1 MLAEFVYR
9 AKAAQLIAR
18 GADGFDGV
26 GAKILD
32 GAQPEADTFAVER
45 FAVGREVAG
54 FETGQVQGLF
64 HDLVAVLVSL
74 IPHRTAK
81 MMFSKAGCPPIN
93 SATNLFLTETQG
105 M

>member
-1 MLAEFVYR
+1 VFCTGSRVLGIDNETKKDVYDC
-9 AKAAQLIAR
+9 AAFSGL
-18 GADGFDGV
+18 GCSF
-26 GAKILD
+26 
-32 GAQPEADTFAVER
+32 
-45 FAVGREVAG
+45 
-54 FETGQVQGLF
+54 LF